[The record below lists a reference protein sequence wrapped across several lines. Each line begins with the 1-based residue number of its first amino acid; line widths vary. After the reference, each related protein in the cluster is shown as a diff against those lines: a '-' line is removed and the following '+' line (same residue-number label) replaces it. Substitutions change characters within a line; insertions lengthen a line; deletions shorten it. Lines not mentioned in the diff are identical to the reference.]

1 MHILFY
7 NKNIAYSEILNKE
20 IFLLPIFLQ
29 DEKIYIYN
37 NNYFYENWN
46 LDYESRLIEFILP
59 LENIEVLQTIN
70 LNKDNLLDLNLKDL
84 FPEYKNKNLAVIII
98 EDTNSILEKI
108 FIKTIIMGKNI
119 DKNIQ
124 VKRLDNSQQN
134 EFYQKIINEINSE
147 LISLVKSQ
155 NLIDVK
161 TPSFLNTKFL
171 NSKNYN
177 LVELNKRIEKIDLI
191 DRVFVQEF
199 NNDYVML
206 KIKYLGKLDKV
217 IQQLKEQSII
227 LELIGDEWRI
237 KANLMDQLVFKFPFK
252 TKYFEQDFYV
262 SSNNFSAY
270 QLIESWPNWPGK
282 WLNIFG
288 PMGSGKTHLS
298 KILEKKIKRVMII
311 DETKINNKV
320 IQNLNSFD
328 CLIIDAFS
336 NKIEENLLYSI
347 LNQTKQLDS
356 FMLINSK
363 FPLKKFEFKLPD
375 LRSRINSFNFIGIDL
390 PTDDLLKVIISKSF
404 SDKQINLNPKI
415 TEYIIKNVERSY
427 EKMFKFLSDLDKMS
441 LSSGKSIN
449 INLIKKVLN
458 Q

>member
-1 MHILFY
+1 
-7 NKNIAYSEILNKE
+7 
-20 IFLLPIFLQ
+20 
-29 DEKIYIYN
+29 
-37 NNYFYENWN
+37 
-46 LDYESRLIEFILP
+46 
-59 LENIEVLQTIN
+59 
-70 LNKDNLLDLNLKDL
+70 
-84 FPEYKNKNLAVIII
+84 
-98 EDTNSILEKI
+98 
-108 FIKTIIMGKNI
+108 
-119 DKNIQ
+119 
-124 VKRLDNSQQN
+124 
-134 EFYQKIINEINSE
+134 
-147 LISLVKSQ
+147 
-155 NLIDVK
+155 
-161 TPSFLNTKFL
+161 
-171 NSKNYN
+171 
-177 LVELNKRIEKIDLI
+177 
-191 DRVFVQEF
+191 
-199 NNDYVML
+199 
-206 KIKYLGKLDKV
+206 
-217 IQQLKEQSII
+217 
-227 LELIGDEWRI
+227 
-237 KANLMDQLVFKFPFK
+237 MDQLVFKFPFK

-298 KILEKKIKRVMII
+298 KILEKKIKKVMII

-320 IQNLNSFD
+320 IQNLNSFN

-356 FMLINSK
+356 FMVINSK